1 MLTGFESI
9 DEWYQNPLGIIYLQ
23 RVVDKLDELIN
34 EMDTGVLA
42 LDAGF
47 GAGHYSLN
55 PSDNFRTVGV
65 DKSELSISKAIV
77 KARKNGTD
85 ADGPDPKNN
94 GDKTEDEQ

>member
-9 DEWYQNPLGIIYLQ
+9 DEWYQNPLGNIYLQ
-23 RVVDKLDELIN
+23 RVLHRLENLIN
-34 EMDTGVLA
+34 DIDSGVLA
-42 LDAGF
+42 LDVGC

-55 PSDNFRTVGV
+55 LSDNFRTVGV